1 MKKGEGEMRVIV
13 CRDSDEMSR
22 TAAQIFAER
31 IRKKPN
37 IVLGL
42 ATGGT
47 PVKMYKELIRVH
59 KEEGLDFSKVVTF
72 NLDEYLG
79 ISPDHDQSYRFF
91 MDTNLF
97 NHINIKKANTHVLNG
112 KAKDPAAECKSYED
126 AINNAGGIDIQLL
139 GIGAN
144 GHIAFNEPGSAKD
157 SRTRVVDL
165 TPKTIEDNAR
175 FFASINDVPKQALS
189 MGNGTILEAREIVLI
204 ADKASKADAISKSI
218 EGPVTEQVPAS
229 LLQTNKNAT
238 FVVDKDA
245 ASKLKKKYEASASK
259 SSCCR

>member
-1 MKKGEGEMRVIV
+1 MRVIV
-13 CRDSDEMSR
+13 CQGSDEMSR
-22 TAAQIFAER
+22 AAAQIFAER
-31 IRKKPN
+31 IKKKPN

-47 PVKMYKELIRVH
+47 PVKMYKELIRMH
-59 KEEGLDFSKVVTF
+59 KEECLDFSKVATF

-79 ISPDHDQSYRFF
+79 LSGDHDQSYRFF

-97 NHINIKKANTHVLNG
+97 NHINIKKQNTHVLNG
-112 KAKDPAAECKSYED
+112 KAKDAAAECKAYEE
-126 AINNAGGIDIQLL
+126 AIKKAGGIDIQLL

-144 GHIAFNEPGSAKD
+144 GHIAFNEPGSAKN

-165 TPKTIEDNAR
+165 TEKTIEDNAR
-175 FFASINDVPKQALS
+175 FFASINEVPRQALS
-189 MGNGTILEAREIVLI
+189 MGNGTIMEAREVVLI
-204 ADKASKADAISKSI
+204 ADKASKADVISKAI

-229 LLQTNKNAT
+229 LLQTHKNAT

-245 ASKLKKKYEASASK
+245 ASKLKKKYESPATVKSASK
-259 SSCCR
+259 GCCR

>member
-1 MKKGEGEMRVIV
+1 MKVIV
-13 CRDSDEMSR
+13 CQDSEEMSR
-22 TAAQIFAER
+22 VAAQIFADR

-47 PVKMYKELIRVH
+47 PVKMYKELIRMH
-59 KEEGLDFSKVVTF
+59 KEEGLDFSKAVSF

-79 ISPDHDQSYRFF
+79 LSGDHDQSYRYF

-97 NHINIKKANTHVLNG
+97 NHINIKKSNTNVLNG
-112 KAKDPAAECKSYED
+112 KAKDAAAECKAYEE
-126 AINNAGGIDIQLL
+126 AIKKAGGIDIQLL
-139 GIGAN
+139 GIGGN
-144 GHIAFNEPGSAKD
+144 GHIAFNEPGSPKN

-165 TPKTIEDNAR
+165 TQKTIEDNAR

-189 MGNGTILEAREIVLI
+189 MGNGTIVEAKEIVLI
-204 ADKASKADAISKSI
+204 ADKTSKADAISKSV

-229 LLQTNKNAT
+229 LLQAHKNTT

-245 ASKLKKKYEASASK
+245 ATKLKKKYESPATAK
-259 SSCCR
+259 SSKGCCR